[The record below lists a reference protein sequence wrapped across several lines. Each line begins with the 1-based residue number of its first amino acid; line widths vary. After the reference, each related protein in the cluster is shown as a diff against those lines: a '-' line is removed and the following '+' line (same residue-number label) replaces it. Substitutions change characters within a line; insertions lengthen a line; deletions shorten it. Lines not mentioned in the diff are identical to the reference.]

1 MKGKLMNKYG
11 HVTVTKRLTP
21 KLKKRHD
28 LALRLGSI
36 MPDILLHTY
45 IKGHT
50 WDASYDKVSRRLRRL
65 ERHGRMNC
73 LSFLSLGYALHYIED
88 YFTFPH
94 NSWYPEPMSEHVLYE
109 IKFMNYIREAKND
122 INKPMISN
130 SGRGV
135 SADRMLDYLITN
147 HKQYAANEQGFD
159 NDYSYITSVGYA
171 FIANYVKLF
180 MINSGKDIVIDMNES
195 VMNPSF

>member
-1 MKGKLMNKYG
+1 MLDKCIKRCYFLIGLKDYLYSDLLFGYKAFMKGKLMNKYG

-28 LALRLGSI
+28 FALRLGSI

-50 WDASYDKVSRRLRRL
+50 WDSSYNKVSRRLQRL

-73 LSFLSLGYALHYIED
+73 FSFLSLGYALHYIED

-109 IKFMNYIREAKND
+109 IKFMNYIRENKND
-122 INKPMISN
+122 IN
-130 SGRGV
+130 
-135 SADRMLDYLITN
+135 
-147 HKQYAANEQGFD
+147 
-159 NDYSYITSVGYA
+159 
-171 FIANYVKLF
+171 
-180 MINSGKDIVIDMNES
+180 
-195 VMNPSF
+195 

>member
-1 MKGKLMNKYG
+1 MLDKCIKRCYFLIGLKDYLYSDLLFGYKAFMKGKLMNKYG

-28 LALRLGSI
+28 FALRLGSI

-50 WDASYDKVSRRLRRL
+50 WDSSYNKVSRRLQRL

-73 LSFLSLGYALHYIED
+73 FSFLSLGYALHYIED

-109 IKFMNYIREAKND
+109 IKFMNYIFTKFLFLFFCFSNLKVIKNSTTRF
-122 INKPMISN
+122 I
-130 SGRGV
+130 
-135 SADRMLDYLITN
+135 
-147 HKQYAANEQGFD
+147 H
-159 NDYSYITSVGYA
+159 SYFSLSCIY
-171 FIANYVKLF
+171 FII
-180 MINSGKDIVIDMNES
+180 M
-195 VMNPSF
+195 

>member
-1 MKGKLMNKYG
+1 MLLSYRTKGLFIFEFVIRYKAFMKGKLMNKYG

-21 KLKKRHD
+21 NLKKRHD
-28 LALRLGSI
+28 FALRL
-36 MPDILLHTY
+36 
-45 IKGHT
+45 
-50 WDASYDKVSRRLRRL
+50 ARRLHRL

-122 INKPMISN
+122 IDKPLISN
-130 SGRGV
+130 NGRGV

-159 NDYSYITSVGYA
+159 NDYSFISSVGYA
-171 FIANYVKLF
+171 FVDNYVKLF
-180 MINSGKDIVIDMNES
+180 MINSGKDIVIEMNEDYIAL
-195 VMNPSF
+195 NTNI